1 MIVKQVGPVLVL
13 LWIVGCTLPDLETIT
28 PTQKIEQKLE
38 IEHEFKQAL
47 QQEQALEIAFKKKSQ
62 TLTPALMLASLEKVA
77 SMEEN
82 SIKQRVKQLQSNTT
96 ELTAGERFEL
106 ALLLSQKE
114 GADEKSLKQAQQLF
128 KHLKNK
134 AKNPG
139 VQEILRLQQRNLSL
153 EKQVRKE
160 RKKTIELQK
169 KIEYLKGLEQELE
182 ESNKRMNE
190 SLSQTNQTR
199 SIPEYLDT
207 YGLFSNKGHTH
218 EQA

>member
-28 PTQKIEQKLE
+28 PTQEVEQKLE

-47 QQEQALEIAFKKKSQ
+47 QQEQARELAVKTKSQ
-62 TLTPALMLASLEKVA
+62 NLTPSLMLASLEEVA

-160 RKKTIELQK
+160 RKK
-169 KIEYLKGLEQELE
+169 LEQELE